1 MPHDFILQRITISII
16 TLSKHVREKKQK
28 NQHLYR
34 VVPPPGTNAP
44 LPRRR
49 EDDTF
54 VPGRGSTRY
63 KCEAL
68 TFVPGISLGT
78 NTPPH
83 LYRMVCTS
91 SIAGTN
97 EGFEPVQMPFF

>member
-44 LPRRR
+44 PATSEGGRHICTGPR
-49 EDDTF
+49 
-54 VPGRGSTRY
+54 
-63 KCEAL
+63 L
-68 TFVPGISLGT
+68 
-78 NTPPH
+78 H
-83 LYRMVCTS
+83 
-91 SIAGTN
+91 
-97 EGFEPVQMPFF
+97 PVQM